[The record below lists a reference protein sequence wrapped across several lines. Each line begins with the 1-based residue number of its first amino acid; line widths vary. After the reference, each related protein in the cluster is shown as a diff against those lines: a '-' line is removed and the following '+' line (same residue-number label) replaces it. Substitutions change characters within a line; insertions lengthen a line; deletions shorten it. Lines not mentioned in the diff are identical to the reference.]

1 MLFTSDI
8 NTQFT
13 SFGSFENPGRGK
25 TDWTRK
31 FHSLGTM
38 GLSRALLDESLA
50 AISLKWGDGLDSQDQ
65 GDLSVSWPCPQTP
78 GSQMP

>member
-25 TDWTRK
+25 TDWTQK
-31 FHSLGTM
+31 LHSLGTM
-38 GLSRALLDESLA
+38 GLSRALLDKSLA
-50 AISLKWGDGLDSQDQ
+50 AISLKWGDGLTSQDRE
-65 GDLSVSWPCPQTP
+65 DLSVSWPCPLDP
-78 GSQMP
+78 R

>member
-25 TDWTRK
+25 ADWTQK
-31 FHSLGTM
+31 HHSLGTM
-38 GLSRALLDESLA
+38 GLNRALLDKSLA
-50 AISLKWGDGLDSQDQ
+50 AISLKWGDGLTSQDQ
-65 GDLSVSWPCPQTP
+65 EDLSVSWPCPLDP
-78 GSQMP
+78 R